1 MNFPAATFLVLMVST
16 CVMSHFHTGQAPV
29 GREEMMNLL
38 QRNMVPRG
46 HSAREEMMNL
56 LQRNMVPRG
65 RSGVTVPDIAS
76 RSTVPRLLN
85 KPRRV
90 LQPVVIRP
98 HITQQGQGHNEEH
111 EMQQFMQLLPLFAMT
126 EAGEG
131 MADMMLPMMLMQ
143 RNGLF

>member
-29 GREEMMNLL
+29 
-38 QRNMVPRG
+38 
-46 HSAREEMMNL
+46 AREEMMNL

-65 RSGVTVPDIAS
+65 RSGATAPDIAS

-98 HITQQGQGHNEEH
+98 HITQPRQGHNEEH